1 MQGLWRLCFL
11 LGIFLLQVCAD
22 SPKEKI
28 AAAGIKEKVA
38 ADSKGAAGAATT
50 EAPHADE
57 LTQEDAEA
65 ADGAEEEHADGADA
79 DENSEEADA
88 DDKEDAEEESVWT
101 EEQISSDQIRNMH
114 KKIDA
119 NNDGKVSMTEILD
132 FSKSSRKAIVGK
144 EALVVFDQMDSNKD
158 GKISLEE
165 LIENSF
171 GAPVPDVDGVPVT
184 PKPSADQDADDARVK
199 KEKELETA
207 KFKAADANA
216 DGFLDKEELPSAF
229 YPEVNDGVLALVAAA
244 SLKGKDKDGD
254 GELTPEEF
262 WEHEEGEN
270 EDVVAEQ
277 AADFAKLDADHNG
290 KLNLAE
296 FKQWESGA
304 YHTHDAMTQLFEV
317 ADEDTDHHVT
327 AAEMDNARPVLA
339 NTMATSHLVEWAT
352 HYEL

>member
-1 MQGLWRLCFL
+1 MQGLLRLCFL
-11 LGIFLLQVCAD
+11 FGIFLLQVCSE
-22 SPKEKI
+22 SPNEKI
-28 AAAGIKEKVA
+28 AAAGIKEKSVA
-38 ADSKGAAGAATT
+38 GSAKGAAGAAAT

-65 ADGAEEEHADGADA
+65 ADGAEDDETHADA
-79 DENSEEADA
+79 DDNSEEADA
-88 DDKEDAEEESVWT
+88 DDKEDADEESVWT

-119 NNDGKVSMTEILD
+119 NNDGKVSMAEILD

-171 GAPVPDVDGVPVT
+171 GAPVPDADGVPIT
-184 PKPSADQDADDARVK
+184 PKPSADQDADDARIK
-199 KEKELETA
+199 KEKELESA
-207 KFKAADANA
+207 KFKAADANS
-216 DGFLDKEELPSAF
+216 DGFLDKAELPAAF
-229 YPEVNDGVLALVAAA
+229 YPEVNDGVLVVVAAA

-277 AADFAKLDADHNG
+277 AADFAKLDTDHNG

-327 AAEMDNARPVLA
+327 ASEMDNARPVLA
-339 NTMATSHLVEWAT
+339 NTPATSHLVEWAE